1 MVEDSASVGG
11 FGPERLLC
19 DRALL
24 LAVGEVLARSMNGY
38 SARRFAWALDE
49 IALDPDGTLME
60 PEDRKW
66 LLDGL
71 REASRRADRVE
82 HWRRELERLA
92 GQGVSVLACFDE
104 VYPTNLAL
112 THDRPPLLFVQGELT
127 EADRRS
133 VSVVGTRD
141 ATEDGL
147 ALAGHL
153 AGELAN
159 RGVTIVSGLARGIDA
174 AAHAAALNA
183 GGRTIAV
190 YGTTIDHV
198 YPRENRELARAVKNR
213 GACVSQFLPGVTTGR
228 WAFPARNIT
237 SSGLSLGTIV
247 VEASESSG
255 ARHQAEAAIAH
266 GKRVFLVESLVTD
279 QPWAAALAE
288 ENGLVTTATD
298 ASTIMAVAGLE
309 FDLTSDAL
317 F

>member
-1 MVEDSASVGG
+1 MVESSASIGG
-11 FGPERLLC
+11 FGPESMLC

-24 LAVGEVLARSMNGY
+24 LTVGEVLARSMNGY
-38 SARRFAWALDE
+38 SARRLAWVLDE
-49 IALDPDGTLME
+49 IALDPDGTLLE

-66 LLDGL
+66 LLKGL
-71 REASRRADRVE
+71 KTASSRAGRVQ
-82 HWRRELERLA
+82 HWRNELERLA

-104 VYPTNLAL
+104 AYPTNLAL

-127 EADRRS
+127 EADRCS

-147 ALAGHL
+147 ALAENL
-153 AGELAN
+153 ASELAN
-159 RGVTIVSGLARGIDA
+159 RGVTIVSGLARGIDT
-174 AAHAAALNA
+174 AAHSAALNA

-190 YGTTIDHV
+190 HGTTIDHV
-198 YPRENRELARAVKNR
+198 YPRENLDLARAIKNQ
-213 GACVSQFLPGVTTGR
+213 GACVSQFLPGIPTGR

-288 ENGLVTTATD
+288 ENGLVTTATNAD
-298 ASTIMAVAGLE
+298 AIMAVAGLE
-309 FDLTSDAL
+309 LDPMSDVL